1 MGQTIELNKLVGKR
15 ISYHDGFS
23 GSTTEYTITSVE
35 FDGQGY
41 KVMGDG
47 WAEFLFF
54 GTKAMKQLIETGG
67 FEQTLTIDHCP
78 VKETYKIQG

>member
-1 MGQTIELNKLVGKR
+1 MNTESIIGKR

-23 GSTTEYTITSVE
+23 GSTTTYTIASVE

-54 GTKAMKQLIETGG
+54 GTKAMKQLIETGR
-67 FEQTLTIDHCP
+67 FEQQLTIDGCP
-78 VKETYKIQG
+78 VFEIYTIQG

>member
-1 MGQTIELNKLVGKR
+1 MNTESIIGKR

-23 GSTTEYTITSVE
+23 GSTTTYTIASVE

-54 GTKAMKQLIETGG
+54 GTKAMKQLIETGE

-78 VKETYKIQG
+78 FKETYKIQG

>member
-1 MGQTIELNKLVGKR
+1 MNTQSIIGKR

-23 GSTTEYTITSVE
+23 GSSTTYTITSVE
-35 FDGQGY
+35 FDGDGY
-41 KVMGDG
+41 KVMGNG

-54 GTKAMKQLIETGG
+54 GVKAMKQLIETRR

-78 VKETYKIQG
+78 VRETYSIQG